1 MVARIEFILALSHSF
16 LFTIAYLF
24 LGFLPLTRL
33 LNAFLLHFLLAI
45 GSTGRIFQAWFDGCV
60 VIENILG
67 SISALNVIAVAS
79 NKFNVGGA
87 NRR

>member
-1 MVARIEFILALSHSF
+1 MIARFEFILALFHSF
-16 LFTIAYLF
+16 LFTFTYLF
-24 LGFLPLTRL
+24 LGFLLLTRL
-33 LNAFLLHFLLAI
+33 YNAFLLHLLLAI
-45 GSTGRIFQAWFDGCV
+45 GSTGRIFWAWFNGCV
-60 VIENILG
+60 VIENIFG